1 MLSLVG
7 FDLFLQAV
15 VSTRVAIVVNLK
27 PNMNCAVFGVKKRGN
42 EEVEDH
48 VLDLRRKLRELEE
61 PDYVIRSQLS
71 CSMYHSVMD
80 NG

>member
-1 MLSLVG
+1 
-7 FDLFLQAV
+7 
-15 VSTRVAIVVNLK
+15 
-27 PNMNCAVFGVKKRGN
+27 MNCAVFGVEKRGN

-48 VLDLRRKLRELEE
+48 ILDLRRKLRELEE

-71 CSMYHSVMD
+71 CSMYHSVMG